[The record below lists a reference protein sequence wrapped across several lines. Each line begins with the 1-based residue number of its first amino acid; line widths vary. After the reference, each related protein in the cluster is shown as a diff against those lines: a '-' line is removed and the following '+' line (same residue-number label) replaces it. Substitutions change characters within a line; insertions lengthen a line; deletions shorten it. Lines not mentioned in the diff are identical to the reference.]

1 MNLVLFL
8 LNLDIMYEINVY
20 VNIFLVFVICMW
32 LFIKRGN
39 LKFFLGC
46 FSGWLIVGCFNEE
59 FFVIECWMLDIG
71 RNNLIL

>member
-1 MNLVLFL
+1 MWIILVKLKVYRYFILFVVWNIKLFKFYKINLVLFI

-39 LKFFLGC
+39 LKFFYRM
-46 FSGWLIVGCFNEE
+46 F
-59 FFVIECWMLDIG
+59 
-71 RNNLIL
+71 